1 MAAALL
7 AVSFGAKAAVT
18 YTITSYPAGLKRAKV
33 DVQNATASEALAR
46 RKLADAKATRP
57 YILGA
62 QGATEPPACVC
73 KATLRNIL

>member
-33 DVQNATASEALAR
+33 DVQNATASEALAQ
-46 RKLADAKATRP
+46 RKLADAEAKRP
-57 YILGA
+57 YIWA
-62 QGATEPPACVC
+62 QGATEPPGSLC
-73 KATLRNIL
+73 L